1 MQSITMKE
9 LQPHEQRVVDEQ
21 KELELKLTA
30 LGSFID
36 NGKPA
41 FIDDVNWSLL
51 DKQYQSMSDYN
62 GILKQRISLFS

>member
-1 MQSITMKE
+1 MKE

-21 KELELKLTA
+21 QELELKLTA

-51 DKQYQSMSDYN
+51 NKQYQSMSDYN

>member
-1 MQSITMKE
+1 MKE

-36 NGKPA
+36 NGKPP
-41 FIDDVNWSLL
+41 FIDDLNWSLL

>member
-1 MQSITMKE
+1 MKE